1 MFIDSSIAWIA
12 REKENT
18 SLEGWIEWN
27 ARFDCVALSNART
40 KVYLCLVIC
49 ELPEP
54 RFEG

>member
-1 MFIDSSIAWIA
+1 MFIDSSIASIA